1 MSGTKSTWSLG
12 RSIAQRR
19 NNVKLTQEELA
30 ALVGVNVRSVQRWEG
45 DETQPQGPNLRR
57 LAAVLGVPFSAFEPP
72 GQRGLLGELDSEQ
85 LLALERMATAAA
97 FAGGHAVMPY
107 FETALAEGNP
117 LGFAPNPSH
126 DADIDASGSVLRTL
140 ILEIDRISNSLGSG
154 LRYSLFGEELSDQ
167 AKPEVQQRIREVL
180 ARLGITEFTPEVARS
195 SAAFGAGLAGRLS
208 VLFDALDGTTNLTC
222 SIPLFCCAVAV
233 FDGVRPFLGAIY
245 DPSRH
250 SMYYGSIPTSLGGIA
265 WEWHVSTGGT
275 VKLEKKDED
284 PRPRVLATHLSR
296 SDEEARTAFWP
307 QLNRLMSA
315 PDDDGGTFFKNTM
328 MLGSGQLAMA
338 WVAAGRVAAFVNRST
353 GLHDTAAGEAI
364 VRAAGG
370 RVTTFDGEDIDYASG
385 SIRTSVV
392 ATLDERVHDR
402 LLRLLEQ
409 A

>member
-1 MSGTKSTWSLG
+1 MSGTESTWSLG
-12 RSIAQRR
+12 NTIAQLR
-19 NNVKLTQEELA
+19 NKAKLTQDELA
-30 ALVGVNVRSVQRWEG
+30 ARVRVHGRSVQRWEG
-45 DETQPQGPNLRR
+45 DENQPLGPTLRR

-72 GQRGLLGELDSEQ
+72 GDRGLLGELDSEQ
-85 LLALERMATAAA
+85 LQDLERMATAAA
-97 FAGGHAVMPY
+97 FAGGNAVMPY
-107 FETALAEGNP
+107 FEAALAEGNP
-117 LGFAPNPSH
+117 LGLDPNPSH
-126 DADIDASGSVLRTL
+126 DADIDASAGVLRTL
-140 ILEIDRISNSLGSG
+140 IPETDRISNSLGSG

-167 AKPEVQQRIREVL
+167 AKPAVQERIREVL
-180 ARLGITEFTPEVARS
+180 ARLGVTELAPEVARS
-195 SAAFGAGLAGRLS
+195 GTAFGEGLAGRLS

-250 SMYYGSIPTSLGGIA
+250 SMYYGSIPTAASGTA

-275 VKLEKKDED
+275 VTLKKQEDD

-315 PDDDGGTFFKNTM
+315 PGDDGGTLFKNTM

-370 RVTTFDGEDIDYASG
+370 RVTTFDGDDIDYASG
-385 SIRTSVV
+385 AARTSVV
-392 ATLDERVHDR
+392 ATLDDEVHDR
-402 LLRLLEQ
+402 LIRLLEQ
-409 A
+409 E